1 MHSTPTAPS
10 ITPTT
15 NTRGPSSRL
24 VVHRRNSRGNCAP
37 WKGRS
42 QEGPY
47 SSRQVLQCLSLAS
60 GAWAPR
66 WKGRR
71 PLFTAENEGN
81 FNVIK
86 YENGNHPANQ
96 IPEGSLRRARTQG
109 LQSGGP
115 GREGLLTPVQ
125 RPLSATS
132 ILGRLRVRLSTP
144 RLPPAFPGRMRS
156 AHSSL
161 GHWLCP
167 LPLLGLGRLRGAP
180 AQCASLQP
188 RTVVLLGES
197 RSPSSSAFA
206 ELSPG
211 SPIK

>member
-1 MHSTPTAPS
+1 MGAILTPG
-10 ITPTT
+10 
-15 NTRGPSSRL
+15 GPQEELKRQLCS
-24 VVHRRNSRGNCAP
+24 

-47 SSRQVLQCLSLAS
+47 SSRRVLQCLPLAS

-71 PLFTAENEGN
+71 PLFRAQNEGN

-86 YENGNHPANQ
+86 YENGSHPTSQ

-132 ILGRLRVRLSTP
+132 ILGRLRSASLYTP
-144 RLPPAFPGRMRS
+144 PPTGVPGAHAQCTQLARTLALPS
-156 AHSSL
+156 ATAK
-161 GHWLCP
+161 P
-167 LPLLGLGRLRGAP
+167 GAP
-180 AQCASLQP
+180 ARGACAVHLPTPPAQ
-188 RTVVLLGES
+188 
-197 RSPSSSAFA
+197 
-206 ELSPG
+206 
-211 SPIK
+211 